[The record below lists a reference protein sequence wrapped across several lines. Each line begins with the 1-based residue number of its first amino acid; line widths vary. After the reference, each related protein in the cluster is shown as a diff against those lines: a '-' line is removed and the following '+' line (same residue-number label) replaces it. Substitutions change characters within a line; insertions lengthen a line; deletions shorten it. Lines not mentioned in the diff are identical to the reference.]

1 MQVFGKCG
9 KSSPPRF
16 CAARSHSNAL
26 RSLEARFDAA
36 GDGPV
41 TGVPRREFAALIEAM
56 LGALIEADLF
66 HARNAADAARLY
78 AKAKEAR
85 VAMGIGE
92 RGIPLSLSSG
102 QKRPLLG
109 EAAFFRSAQ
118 SGAPGDRLI
127 ARSLI
132 RMISSYPTRC
142 FFGRWPAPCACSPG
156 RPGIPSRR

>member
-16 CAARSHSNAL
+16 CAARSHSNAP

-92 RGIPLSLSSG
+92 RGIRLSLSSG

-109 EAAFFRSAQ
+109 GSRLFSTRPIRRSRGSAHCGEPYKNDIVL
-118 SGAPGDRLI
+118 SDPVFL
-127 ARSLI
+127 
-132 RMISSYPTRC
+132 
-142 FFGRWPAPCACSPG
+142 W
-156 RPGIPSRR
+156 